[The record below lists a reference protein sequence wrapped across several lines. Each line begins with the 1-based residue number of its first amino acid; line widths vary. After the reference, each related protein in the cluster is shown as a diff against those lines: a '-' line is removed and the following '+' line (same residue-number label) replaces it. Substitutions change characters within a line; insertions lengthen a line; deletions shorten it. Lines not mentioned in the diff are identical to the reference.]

1 MRLLNFSSILIS
13 LSLIFYLLFLGKSF
27 FIPLAIA
34 IVAWYLIISLTT
46 AYQSIKIKNFQINRL
61 LATFL
66 SIFSLIILLSLFM
79 ALVNSN
85 VSKVVELAP
94 SYQEKFQNLSY
105 NIMDLVGIDRSAGI
119 EGIFKSIDMSAI
131 LLNITGVFTTI
142 ASLTTMISIFTLFLL
157 LEYRI
162 IGKKLKLAFNSEEKY
177 KRFCSGI
184 TDINKDIQTYIKI
197 KTLASLTTATL
208 SFLVL
213 YFVGVDLAVFW
224 ALLIFILNF
233 IPTIGSMIAV
243 FFPLVVTLIQ
253 FPSIFP
259 FIITASLLI
268 TIQTIIGSILEPKFL
283 GKSLNLSP
291 LVIILSLTIWG
302 SIWGVVGMFL
312 CVPIMVITNIIL
324 AKFEKTRPIAVMLS
338 ATGVVK

>member
-34 IVAWYLIISLTT
+34 IVAWYLIISLAST
-46 AYQSIKIKNFQINRL
+46 YSSIKIGDFKISHFVATL
-61 LATFL
+61 LSVFTLA
-66 SIFSLIILLSLFM
+66 ILLSLFM

-85 VSKVVELAP
+85 VSKVIELAP

-105 NIMDLVGIDRSAGI
+105 SIMDLVGIDRSDGI
-119 EGIFKSIDMSAI
+119 EGVFKTIDMSSI
-131 LLNITGVFTTI
+131 LLNITGVFKTI

-162 IGKKLKLAFNSEEKY
+162 IGKKLKLAFNSEKKYEK
-177 KRFCSGI
+177 FCSTI
-184 TDINKDIQTYIKI
+184 NDINKDIQTYIKI
-197 KTLASLTTATL
+197 KTLASLTTAL
-208 SFLVL
+208 FSFLVL
-213 YFVGVDLAVFW
+213 HFVGVDLAVFW

-233 IPTIGSMIAV
+233 IPTIGSMMAV
-243 FFPLVVTLIQ
+243 FFPLVITLIQ
-253 FPSIFP
+253 FSSLLP
-259 FIITASLLI
+259 FILTASLLI
-268 TIQTIIGSILEPKFL
+268 TIQAIIGSILEPKFL

-338 ATGVVK
+338 ATGMIK